1 MISWLGDLIMKIFG
15 MPLTF
20 IKETKNFKYYK
31 TVGYGRNGYD
41 YREDNQCN
49 VETKKAGKWIK
60 VDGKIEV

>member
-1 MISWLGDLIMKIFG
+1 MKISG

-31 TVGYGRNGYD
+31 AIGYGKGYD

-49 VETKKAGKWIK
+49 VETKKPGKWIK
-60 VDGKIEV
+60 VDGKKEK